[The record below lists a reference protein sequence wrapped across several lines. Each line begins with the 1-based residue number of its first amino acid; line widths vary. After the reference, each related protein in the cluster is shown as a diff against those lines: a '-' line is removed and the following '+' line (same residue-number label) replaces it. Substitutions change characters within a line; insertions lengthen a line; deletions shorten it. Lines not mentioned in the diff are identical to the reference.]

1 MKNLN
6 GRKTANKQINRPFQE
21 LYKFNRTATT
31 YILMFLPPFSEKWR
45 ENSTEFLDKIT
56 VPECRQG
63 YMKQTQDY
71 YVKIHSASARKRG
84 TLYKCINADIQ
95 HLR

>member
-31 YILMFLPPFSEKWR
+31 YILMFLPPFFGK
-45 ENSTEFLDKIT
+45 
-56 VPECRQG
+56 
-63 YMKQTQDY
+63 MK
-71 YVKIHSASARKRG
+71 RKQYRMS
-84 TLYKCINADIQ
+84 
-95 HLR
+95 

>member
-31 YILMFLPPFSEKWR
+31 YILMFLPPFSEK
-45 ENSTEFLDKIT
+45 
-56 VPECRQG
+56 
-63 YMKQTQDY
+63 
-71 YVKIHSASARKRG
+71 
-84 TLYKCINADIQ
+84 
-95 HLR
+95 

>member
-31 YILMFLPPFSEKWR
+31 YILMFLPPFFRKNEEKIVQ
-45 ENSTEFLDKIT
+45 NVLIKS
-56 VPECRQG
+56 
-63 YMKQTQDY
+63 
-71 YVKIHSASARKRG
+71 
-84 TLYKCINADIQ
+84 LYLNVRIVI
-95 HLR
+95 